1 MRKPV
6 AYSGVVK
13 ARLDMHLFARP
24 HVRRDKRGPRRPTT
38 MAKQRGWVEKKENK
52 TNSSEPTPYFYHRK
66 AMPRPNP
73 SFSLETQTKST
84 GQP

>member
-1 MRKPV
+1 
-6 AYSGVVK
+6 
-13 ARLDMHLFARP
+13 
-24 HVRRDKRGPRRPTT
+24 